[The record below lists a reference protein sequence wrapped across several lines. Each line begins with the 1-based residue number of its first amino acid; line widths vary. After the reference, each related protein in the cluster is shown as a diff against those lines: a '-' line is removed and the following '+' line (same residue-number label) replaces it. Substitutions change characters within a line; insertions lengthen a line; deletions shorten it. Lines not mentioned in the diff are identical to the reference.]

1 MSLAKKLLL
10 ATLGLI
16 TSILGIEFLLHLGGV
31 WPNISWEWQLQAN
44 ARAPSASSILTMPRF
59 IGDNH
64 YQTAAGER
72 VIVALGDSFTEGY
85 PVGPDAAWPALLE
98 KALDGANTPT
108 RVINMGMG
116 NSGPQ
121 QQVRMLEDY
130 ALSRINPD
138 DVIWALYANDLG
150 DDLIQ
155 NTFEI
160 ENDQLKPL
168 DGSEHWIYR
177 RLELWRSLPVPTSLR
192 KRSAL
197 IRILMHRWEQ
207 TARPR
212 RSRNLGAEQRGLDLL
227 LERVADRA
235 ARDGFR
241 LWLVLIVPE
250 AAYLHDQD
258 PQNWS
263 NNWIFNEHK
272 RLRKILKHHPDVLEI
287 DFSDDGRSSEAFFV
301 DTSRDGAEPGD
312 HHFNEEGQRLMTRKL
327 LMLLD

>member
-1 MSLAKKLLL
+1 MTLAKKLLL
-10 ATLGLI
+10 ASLGLLA
-16 TSILGIEFLLHLGGV
+16 SILGVEFLLHLAGV

-44 ARAPSASSILTMPRF
+44 ARAPSATSILTLPRF
-59 IGDNH
+59 LGDD
-64 YQTAAGER
+64 YYRTADDER

-98 KALDGANTPT
+98 KSLDRADTPT

-121 QQVRMLEDY
+121 QQVRILEDQ
-130 ALSRINPD
+130 LLPRIKPD

-160 ENDQLKPL
+160 ENDQLKSL
-168 DGSEHWIYR
+168 DGSKHWIYR
-177 RLELWRSLPVPTSLR
+177 RLELWQSLPLPISVR

-197 IRILMHRWEQ
+197 VRILLHRWEQ
-207 TARPR
+207 TVRPR
-212 RSRNLGAEQRGLDLL
+212 RLRDLKAEQRGLDLL

-235 ARDGFR
+235 ARDGFP
-241 LWLVLIVPE
+241 LWPWLIVPE
-250 AAYLHDQD
+250 ARYLHDQD
-258 PQNWS
+258 PHTWS
-263 NNWIFNEHK
+263 DNWILNEHK
-272 RLRKILKHHPDVLEI
+272 RLREILKHYPEVLEI
-287 DFSDDGRSSEAFFV
+287 DFADDGRSPDAFFV

-327 LMLLD
+327 LRLLG

>member
-1 MSLAKKLLL
+1 MTLAKKLLL
-10 ATLGLI
+10 ASLGLI
-16 TSILGIEFLLHLGGV
+16 TSILGVEFFLHLAGV

-44 ARAPSASSILTMPRF
+44 ARAPSASSILTLPRF
-59 IGDNH
+59 LQEEY
-64 YQTAAGER
+64 YQTADGER

-98 KALDGANTPT
+98 KSLDEADTPT

-116 NSGPQ
+116 NTGPQ
-121 QQVRMLEDY
+121 QQVRILEDQL
-130 ALSRINPD
+130 LSRIKPD

-160 ENDQLKPL
+160 ENDQLKSL
-168 DGSEHWIYR
+168 DGSQHWIYR
-177 RLELWRSLPVPTSLR
+177 RLDLWQSLPLPISVR

-207 TARPR
+207 TLHPY
-212 RSRNLGAEQRGLDLL
+212 RSRDLNAEQHGLDLL

-250 AAYLHDQD
+250 ASYLHEQD
-258 PQNWS
+258 PENWS
-263 NNWIFNEHK
+263 DNWIFNEHN
-272 RLRKILKHHPDVLEI
+272 RLRKILKHHPNVFEI
-287 DFSDDGRSSEAFFV
+287 DFSDDGRSAEAFFV

-312 HHFNEEGQRLMTRKL
+312 HHFNEEGQRMMTRKL
-327 LMLLD
+327 LMLVG